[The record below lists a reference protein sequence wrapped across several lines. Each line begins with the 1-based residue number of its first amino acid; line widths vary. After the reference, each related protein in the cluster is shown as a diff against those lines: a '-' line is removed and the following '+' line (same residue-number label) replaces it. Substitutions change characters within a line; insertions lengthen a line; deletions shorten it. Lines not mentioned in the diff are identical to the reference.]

1 MIPGFV
7 DLQVNGYKGVDF
19 SGPNL
24 TLKDIDL
31 VSNQLLAQGTIGYCP
46 TVISS
51 PLEIYERNLP
61 LIAEAMESKQ
71 RARILGIHLEGP
83 FLNPKYGPRGIH
95 PENQI
100 ISPSIKLFE
109 QFRTWSKDKI
119 TLFTLAPEREGALDL
134 IKHIVN
140 KSKVVVSI
148 GHLDAGYKT
157 IQEAIDAG
165 ARAATHVGN
174 GLADMIDRHNNPL
187 WPILADDRLSGLFI
201 TDGSHL
207 PKEMVRVC
215 LRAKGISNFI
225 VTSDMVH
232 LAGLEPGEYMF
243 HGVPVILEG
252 KNYLHRKGATQHA
265 GSASTMLECMNFLA
279 SLREL
284 DEKGLYTVGY
294 ENPLKLID
302 GKIDNLRLKFAPTL
316 KYNGETFSIRR

>member
-7 DLQVNGYKGVDF
+7 DLQVNGFKGVDF
-19 SGPNL
+19 SAPNL
-24 TLKDIDL
+24 TLRDIHSI
-31 VSNQLLAQGTIGYCP
+31 SNQMLAHGTIGYCP

-61 LIAEAMESKQ
+61 LIAEAMESKEGAQ
-71 RARILGIHLEGP
+71 ILGIHLEGP

-100 ISPSIKLFE
+100 IAPSIELFE

-119 TLFTLAPEREGALDL
+119 TLFTLAPEQDGALDL

-140 KSKVVVSI
+140 KSNVVVSI

-157 IQEAIDAG
+157 IQDAIDAG

-174 GLADMIDRHNNPL
+174 GLADMIDRHDNPL
-187 WPILADDRLSGLFI
+187 WPILADDRLTGLFI

-207 PKEMVRVC
+207 PKEMVIVC
-215 LRAKGISNFI
+215 IRAKGISNFI
-225 VTSDMVH
+225 VTSDIVH
-232 LAGLEPGEYMF
+232 LAGLEPGEYDF

-252 KNYLHRKGATQHA
+252 ENYLHRKGATQHA
-265 GSASTMLECMNFLA
+265 GSASTMLECMNFLM
-279 SLREL
+279 SLGEL
-284 DEKGLYTVGY
+284 DEKGLERVGY
-294 ENPLKLID
+294 ENPLKLINR
-302 GKIDNLRLKFAPTL
+302 KIDDLRLKFTPTL
-316 KYNGETFSIRR
+316 IYNGESFSIRR

>member
-19 SGPNL
+19 SAPNL
-24 TLKDIDL
+24 TLKAINL
-31 VSNQLLAQGTIGYCP
+31 VSDQLLAQGTIGYCP
-46 TVISS
+46 TLISS

-71 RARILGIHLEGP
+71 GAQILGIHLEGP

-100 ISPSIKLFE
+100 ISPSIQLFE

-134 IKHIVN
+134 IRHIIN
-140 KSKVVVSI
+140 ESKVVVSI
-148 GHLDAGYKT
+148 GHLDAGYKE

-174 GLADMIDRHNNPL
+174 GLADKIDRHDNPL
-187 WPILADDRLSGLFI
+187 WPILADDRLMGFFI

-207 PKEMVRVC
+207 PKEMVKVC
-215 LRAKGISNFI
+215 LRAKGTSKFI

-232 LAGLEPGEYMF
+232 LAGLEPGEYDF
-243 HGVPVILEG
+243 HGVPVVLEHE
-252 KNYLHRKGATQHA
+252 NYLHRKGATQHA

-284 DEKGLYTVGY
+284 DETGLYQVGY
-294 ENPLKLID
+294 ENPLTLINTQ
-302 GKIDNLRLKFAPTL
+302 IDKDRLKFAPTL
-316 KYNGETFSIRR
+316 HFNGELFSTRR